1 MLDILISIVTILYM
15 YLLSRQIMSG
25 LYVGLFAQGLWV
37 AFIIHNEAWGLLP
50 LNIVLWYICITGLI
64 KWKQEAN

>member
-1 MLDILISIVTILYM
+1 MLDILISFVTILYM

-37 AFIIHNEAWGLLP
+37 AFIIHNEAWELLP
-50 LNIVLWYICITGLI
+50 LNIALWYICITGLI
-64 KWKQEAN
+64 KWRR